1 MKSLIRLVFNLVIA
15 LLLLSCLNSFAAEE
29 VDPGKETVYVMVEPY
44 LITNF
49 VKKNGRLGFLNTLPR
64 IITTKANEALV
75 DDNMPLIKDFLV
87 EYLGSLPEEKLRDI
101 KQRSVIQKEAMQGI
115 QKLFKEEVGKP
126 VITGLIFKK
135 FLMM

>member
-64 IITTKANEALV
+64 IITTKAN
-75 DDNMPLIKDFLV
+75 
-87 EYLGSLPEEKLRDI
+87 
-101 KQRSVIQKEAMQGI
+101 
-115 QKLFKEEVGKP
+115 
-126 VITGLIFKK
+126 
-135 FLMM
+135 

>member
-1 MKSLIRLVFNLVIA
+1 
-15 LLLLSCLNSFAAEE
+15 AEE

-64 IITTKANEALV
+64 IITTKANKALV